1 VLAHA
6 GVPCELARR
15 ESPPDRSDRTPMFR
29 VRGRPASSPSR
40 VPSAGYGSGLS
51 YPGASPPGYDRGTIR
66 GNGALPL
73 ITRWPSCGNATCRRV
88 RLWRVISDR
97 LPVPWRGWS
106 AGVRE
111 RGQSVSVAV
120 QGRGQLAACR
130 LGIASGSLPPFAA
143 RPAAPLMYRPARCD
157 LSRQDFSARASP
169 RVHDTGFSCAFSRV
183 LSGCRREQPVRLRFH
198 TEAQL

>member
-1 VLAHA
+1 
-6 GVPCELARR
+6 
-15 ESPPDRSDRTPMFR
+15 MFR